1 MKILLV
7 EDNRPLLEML
17 SVALQRQHFVVDTAC
32 DGEDAF
38 DKIRRD
44 KYELVVLDLMLPQK
58 SGFEV
63 IKNVRALNITTPIL
77 VISAISEVK
86 DRITALNLGADDY
99 LVKNFAIPELIARMK
114 SLIRRNN
121 NQQNN
126 ILRCKNLIVNL
137 TTNTAYQQQHPI
149 RLTRTEFRLLLNLVM
164 HKNSF
169 ITTKELCRAVW
180 GETEIMSNKLSVHM
194 RSLRR
199 KIEDADDSNKDL
211 IKNRRDFGY
220 MITDQI

>member
-7 EDNRPLLEML
+7 EDNRPLSEML
-17 SVALQRQHFVVDTAC
+17 SVALERQHFVVDTAY
-32 DGEDAF
+32 DGEEAF
-38 DKIRRD
+38 EKIRKD
-44 KYELVVLDLMLPQK
+44 KYEMVVLDLMLPHK

-63 IKNVRALNITTPIL
+63 IKNVRALKITTPIL

-126 ILRCKNLIVNL
+126 ILRCGDLIVNL
-137 TTNTAYQQQHPI
+137 TTNTAYQKQLPI
-149 RLTRTEFRLLLNLVM
+149 RLTRTEFRLLLNLMM

-180 GETEIMSNKLSVHM
+180 GDTEIMSNKLSVHM
-194 RSLRR
+194 RSLRG
-199 KIEDADDSNKDL
+199 KIEGADEANKDL
-211 IKNRRDFGY
+211 IKNRRDYGY
-220 MITDQI
+220 MITDQ